1 MTQGPWLLHPE
12 VLVELRSAAQWY
24 EEHAP
29 GIGEDFVTLFER
41 QLEATEAHTYPGT
54 PVPYVRRA
62 DVRWLLL
69 TPRFPYGI
77 VLLLE
82 PRSVIAVAHLHRK
95 PAYWRSRLPRRGP
108 FERPRDR

>member
-24 EEHAP
+24 EERAA

-41 QLEATEAHTYPGT
+41 HLDAAAPHASPGT

-77 VLLLE
+77 VLLLN
-82 PRSVIAVAHLHRK
+82 PRTVLAVAHLHRK
-95 PAYWRSRLPRRGP
+95 PAYWRSRLPKRATTRRG
-108 FERPRDR
+108 

>member
-1 MTQGPWLLHPE
+1 MTGRPWLLHPE
-12 VLVELRSAAQWY
+12 VLEELGSAAQWY
-24 EEHAP
+24 EERAA
-29 GIGEDFVTLFER
+29 GIGEDLVTLFER
-41 QLEATEAHTYPGT
+41 TLDAAALHASPGT

-82 PRSVIAVAHLHRK
+82 PRTVIAVTHLHRV
-95 PAYWRSRLPRRGP
+95 PAYWRRRLPRRAATRRGS
-108 FERPRDR
+108 